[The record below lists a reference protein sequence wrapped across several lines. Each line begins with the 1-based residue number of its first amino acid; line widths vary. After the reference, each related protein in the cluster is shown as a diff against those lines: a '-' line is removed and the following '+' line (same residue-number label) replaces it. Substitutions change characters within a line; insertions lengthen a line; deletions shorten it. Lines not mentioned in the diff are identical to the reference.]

1 MTSLKSGFLMSILYT
16 SVITKRVYSI
26 FLLPN
31 ITKILAIRDLFY
43 FNIAK

>member
-1 MTSLKSGFLMSILYT
+1 MSILYT
-16 SVITKRVYSI
+16 FVIIKKIYSI
-26 FLLPN
+26 FLLPS